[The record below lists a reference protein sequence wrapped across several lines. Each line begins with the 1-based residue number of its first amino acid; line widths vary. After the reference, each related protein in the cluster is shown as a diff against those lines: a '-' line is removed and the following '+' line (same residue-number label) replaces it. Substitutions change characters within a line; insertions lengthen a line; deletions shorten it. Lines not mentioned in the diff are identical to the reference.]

1 MFFSVLS
8 LHVPV
13 YHYDLLIY
21 YIMEVIDASD
31 CLLSLPL
38 SLASLSFKCWGYRNF
53 PSYLQDF
60 LVLSLTQYWSSVSVV
75 VIYVCVTYIY
85 VSSLFPPCKFRC
97 SKLGHQFGNRCLLKP
112 SCWALVLFCWGR
124 VSHSPGRPLTYY
136 VDEQNLKLLVFL
148 PPPVEQMCLSP
159 RLAFYLTLCALVWRY
174 QISWN

>member
-1 MFFSVLS
+1 MQ
-8 LHVPV
+8 
-13 YHYDLLIY
+13 LI
-21 YIMEVIDASD
+21 ACSR
-31 CLLSLPL
+31 
-38 SLASLSFKCWGYRNF
+38 SLSPWPHCLSSAGVIGIFHHTSSGFLSALSHPVLIFCKCGIY
-53 PSYLQDF
+53 
-60 LVLSLTQYWSSVSVV
+60 
-75 VIYVCVTYIY
+75 IYVCVTYIY
-85 VSSLFPPCKFRC
+85 VSSLLPPCKFRC